1 MGSLIMTKGTRRLI
15 SHLNKEFGSSAAH
28 GNIAFYR
35 ANIAYFNV
43 GAGTAVPAP
52 YLYNVSEQLN
62 IYPPDNPNHPNLKK
76 RWQYF
81 LSTPASGLSAAND
94 QTIFDQIF
102 DALHRPRYESITFD
116 AIEDTNNLGQQVLYG
131 DENPDINVSG
141 GHKVTKRIVLVTA
154 AMANVVVWNGQ
165 NVPLDDQDHP

>member
-1 MGSLIMTKGTRRLI
+1 MGALIMTKGTRRLI
-15 SHLNKEFGSSAAH
+15 SHLNKEFGSSGAH

-35 ANIAYFNV
+35 ANIAYFNLA
-43 GAGTAVPAP
+43 AGTAVPAP

-81 LSTPASGLSAAND
+81 LATPASGLSAAND
-94 QTIFDQIF
+94 QTIFTQIF

-131 DENPDINVSG
+131 DENADVNVSG
-141 GHKVTKRIVLVTA
+141 AHRVTKRIILVTA
-154 AMANVVVWNGQ
+154 AMANAVVWNGQ